1 MENHVKLLL
10 EGLAARGHEITV
22 ISTGHPEGIEY
33 QEEGNLRLYYLSNT
47 KFGSTRKGWKAESLK
62 KFITLNET
70 NSFAV
75 ICSQQPIFPA
85 IPKYV
90 RSNTP
95 IITFIQAHE
104 AWVALS
110 EINQFFVLRT
120 NLMGLIKNILSFI
133 HLYSKWEIFNFRRS
147 DLIVSPS
154 DEVAASLKWWYFVR
168 SDKVKTIY
176 NGVDTAHFRP
186 DRSSK
191 QRVLECYPRL
201 SGKRVLLFLSHVTRQ
216 KGLNL
221 LIKIFPSLLREQPNL
236 MLVVVGGG
244 DFLHE
249 AKKMSVQLG
258 VSDHIIFTDMVD
270 INSIPDYIN
279 TADIFILPTL
289 RKEGL
294 PLSILEVMACKKPVI
309 TTNIGGNTSVI
320 KNGLNGILVPP
331 GDTSKL
337 EEAIR
342 HLLND
347 RKLAHSLAEKG
358 YESVMQTFGL
368 EQMLDS
374 YEKLLLN
381 QIVVKSSR

>member
-1 MENHVKLLL
+1 
-10 EGLAARGHEITV
+10 
-22 ISTGHPEGIEY
+22 
-33 QEEGNLRLYYLSNT
+33 
-47 KFGSTRKGWKAESLK
+47 
-62 KFITLNET
+62 
-70 NSFAV
+70 
-75 ICSQQPIFPA
+75 
-85 IPKYV
+85 
-90 RSNTP
+90 
-95 IITFIQAHE
+95 
-104 AWVALS
+104 
-110 EINQFFVLRT
+110 
-120 NLMGLIKNILSFI
+120 
-133 HLYSKWEIFNFRRS
+133 
-147 DLIVSPS
+147 
-154 DEVAASLKWWYFVR
+154 
-168 SDKVKTIY
+168 
-176 NGVDTAHFRP
+176 
-186 DRSSK
+186 
-191 QRVLECYPRL
+191 
-201 SGKRVLLFLSHVTRQ
+201 
-216 KGLNL
+216 
-221 LIKIFPSLLREQPNL
+221 